1 MILVTGGTGMIGAHL
16 LLACAKDKLS
26 TLALY
31 RWESSI
37 EKVAE
42 FFKVMA
48 PKNPEYFDSIQWHQS
63 DLTDLVQLEKIFPN
77 VTEVYHC
84 AAKVSFAQ
92 YHTEKLIK
100 TNIEGT
106 ANLVN
111 LALKYKIRKFGYLS
125 SVTALGVE
133 SAVKL
138 VNEEHLWN
146 SNEIHTPYAYSK
158 YGAEL
163 EVWRGSQEGLEVVIV
178 NPGIVL
184 GSPFLNRSSGTL
196 IKRIAKGMNFYP
208 IGNAGIV
215 DVDDV
220 VDVLVGLMKSS
231 IKNQRFI
238 LVAENIKYKD
248 LIQRMAKALEVKS
261 AKLALSKPLL
271 YSLYILDKIAYAL
284 GLKKSFL
291 NQATIK
297 SLCSLQKYDGSKIE
311 RSLDFNYKST
321 TETIEEIAAEYHS
334 NP

>member
-1 MILVTGGTGMIGAHL
+1 M
-16 LLACAKDKLS
+16 
-26 TLALY
+26 
-31 RWESSI
+31 
-37 EKVAE
+37 
-42 FFKVMA
+42 
-48 PKNPEYFDSIQWHQS
+48 
-63 DLTDLVQLEKIFPN
+63 
-77 VTEVYHC
+77 
-84 AAKVSFAQ
+84 
-92 YHTEKLIK
+92 
-100 TNIEGT
+100 
-106 ANLVN
+106 VN

-125 SVTALGVE
+125 SVAALGVE

-248 LIQRMAKALEVKS
+248 LIQRMAKALEVNS

-271 YSLYILDKIAYAL
+271 YLLYILDKIAYAL

-291 NQATIK
+291 NQATIQ